1 MINGMRNL
9 SVDLAQPEDRQ
20 LAGLEFS
27 VCCS

>member
-1 MINGMRNL
+1 MRNL